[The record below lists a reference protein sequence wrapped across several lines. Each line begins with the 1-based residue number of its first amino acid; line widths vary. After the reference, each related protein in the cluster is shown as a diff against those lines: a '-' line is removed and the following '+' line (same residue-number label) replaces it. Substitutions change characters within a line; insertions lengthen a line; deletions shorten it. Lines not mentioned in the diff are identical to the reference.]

1 MEKGYIIFTV
11 TTANGSVPIEGA
23 RIVLNV
29 GEKQKESITKA
40 DGICHSFEFDYCEDK
55 KPFLEG
61 TAKITADGYQTVTL
75 EKIIIYKNVTTV
87 RIVNLNRI

>member
-1 MEKGYIIFTV
+1 MEKGYMIFTV

-23 RIVLNV
+23 RIVLSV
-29 GEKQKESITKA
+29 VEKKKESITKS
-40 DGICHSFEFDYCEDK
+40 DGRCYSFEFDYCSES

-61 TAKITADGYQTVTL
+61 TATITADGYQTVTL

>member
-40 DGICHSFEFDYCEDK
+40 DGRCYSFEFDYCEEK

-61 TAKITADGYQTVTL
+61 TAKITAEGYQAVTL

-87 RIVNLNRI
+87 RIVNLNKI